1 MDGQKAVDN
10 LLKEIEYLTAVIEW
24 HKYDRWATLLAIT
37 LTNEE
42 SESQMEDE
50 FSDLSMALDALVNY
64 KAQIKRMTEPMK
76 YPIMPKL
83 VPLFTEWGSLLHKR
97 EVV

>member
-1 MDGQKAVDN
+1 MDAQKTIGN
-10 LLKEIEYLTAVIEW
+10 LLKEVEYLQAVIEW

-37 LTNEE
+37 LTDEE
-42 SESQMEDE
+42 TDAQMKDE

-64 KAQIKRMTEPMK
+64 KAQIKRMVDPMK

-83 VPLFTEWGSLLHKR
+83 VPLFTEWGGLLHEKAGI
-97 EVV
+97 